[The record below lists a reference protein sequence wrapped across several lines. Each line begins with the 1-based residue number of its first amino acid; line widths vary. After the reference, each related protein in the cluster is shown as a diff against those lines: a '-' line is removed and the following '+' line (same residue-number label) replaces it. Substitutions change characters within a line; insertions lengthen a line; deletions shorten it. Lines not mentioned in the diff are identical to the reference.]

1 MSDAEELLGR
11 IEEALEGVEQEGGDA
26 FPPMASVKRQL
37 LWCRAYLRGEETGDR
52 PGPFDMGALAM
63 RELDMYGD
71 NPDLALEV
79 YQIEREMEGV
89 VKSRESEKLS
99 VVSHQPS
106 VEDKETDD

>member
-11 IEEALEGVEQEGGDA
+11 IEEALEGIEQEGGDG

-37 LWCRAYLRGEETGDR
+37 LWCRAYLRGEDANGR
-52 PGPFDMGALAM
+52 PAPLDMGAIAM

-79 YQIEREMEGV
+79 YQIEREMVGMLNGRDP
-89 VKSRESEKLS
+89 KSK
-99 VVSHQPS
+99 P
-106 VEDKETDD
+106 

>member
-11 IEEALEGVEQEGGDA
+11 IEEALEGVEQEGGDG

-37 LWCRAYLRGEETGDR
+37 LWCRGYLRGEDVGDR
-52 PGPFDMGALAM
+52 PGPFNMGDIAM

-79 YQIEREMEGV
+79 YQIEREMEAML
-89 VKSRESEKLS
+89 KSLE
-99 VVSHQPS
+99 P
-106 VEDKETDD
+106 

>member
-37 LWCRAYLRGEETGDR
+37 LWCRAYLRGEETNGR
-52 PGPFDMGALAM
+52 PAPFDMGATAM
-63 RELDMYGD
+63 RELDLYGD

-79 YQIEREMEGV
+79 YQIEREMEGMLNGRQPG
-89 VKSRESEKLS
+89 KSRE
-99 VVSHQPS
+99 P
-106 VEDKETDD
+106 